1 MIENRVY
8 GLLMRLGKK
17 FNSIPHGG
25 SGRNGPTYQEIFC
38 LYFFP
43 IKKHLL
49 SKPKHN
55 SNTMQLGLRLNTKL
69 TWNPPTPNFQATSR
83 PARELK
89 FGTDT
94 H

>member
-1 MIENRVY
+1 MEDS
-8 GLLMRLGKK
+8 GKV
-17 FNSIPHGG
+17 NPIPHGG